1 LLIFAFHLLKKARHL
16 WLMPIIQAT
25 SGFRGQED
33 RASMGKSFSRLYLE
47 NTQKG
52 LVKRLKVYVLSSNS
66 STTKQKKEKKLQHF
80 EWAY

>member
-1 LLIFAFHLLKKARHL
+1 
-16 WLMPIIQAT
+16 MPIIQAT

-66 STTKQKKEKKLQHF
+66 STTKQKKEKKLHTLSGPINSF
-80 EWAY
+80 MNCLMFIPE